1 MLKKYSFFHKLCT
14 FVVFFFRKFG
24 GSEKFMY
31 LCVLFLFFHEHFV
44 MKSELGKT
52 INNYL

>member
-1 MLKKYSFFHKLCT
+1 MLEKYAFFHKMFT
-14 FVVFFFRKFG
+14 FVVFFLQKYNK
-24 GSEKFMY
+24 SK
-31 LCVLFLFFHEHFV
+31 HFV